1 VFRQLKQYGTVRRQE
16 IGMSLQTITTG
27 MAVGLGLVRNY
38 GLIVSDVWPGGP
50 AEKAG
55 LKVGDLLV
63 SVDGQAAENLPTVTY
78 NFRLRESTDKVQLV
92 VMRGGSE
99 HTLSV
104 EPVEERSELDAV
116 SAMADPQKS
125 LVPELGILGVE
136 IDKRIAA
143 AASGLRD
150 PFGIIV
156 VARAAGA
163 ASEVPLQP
171 RDVIRGLNR
180 QQVATLDGLR
190 SALRALKPGAPVTL
204 QIQREGRLMYV
215 SFVLD

>member
-1 VFRQLKQYGTVRRQE
+1 
-16 IGMSLQTITTG
+16 
-27 MAVGLGLVRNY
+27 
-38 GLIVSDVWPGGP
+38 
-50 AEKAG
+50 
-55 LKVGDLLV
+55 VGDILL
-63 SVDGQAAENLPTVTY
+63 SVDGQPAENLPTVTY

-92 VMRGGSE
+92 VMRAGTQ
-99 HTLSV
+99 HTIGV

-150 PFGIIV
+150 PYGVIV

-171 RDVIRGLNR
+171 RDVIRSLNR
-180 QQVATLDGLR
+180 QQVTTLDGLKSAVR
-190 SALRALKPGAPVTL
+190 SLKPGAPVTL
-204 QIQREGRLMYV
+204 QIQRDGRLMYV
-215 SFVLD
+215 SFTLE